1 MEETN
6 HVETLAVHA
15 GRTIDPATRA
25 ISPPIELSTTF
36 ERAADGSFPSS
47 FSYARTDN
55 PGRRALEQCI
65 ALLEGGGR
73 AFCFA
78 SGSAAVTATL
88 GLLHPGEHLLAP
100 AECYHGTLSQI
111 RTLFATHG
119 IEVSFYEA
127 RGAAAVEEQWRPNT
141 RLVWVET
148 PNNPLLGITDI
159 AGLARLARTRGARL
173 AVDSTFATP
182 LAQRP
187 LDLGADL
194 TVHSTTKYF
203 GGHSDV
209 TGGAVIVRD
218 RELAQT
224 LTQIQVLGGAV
235 PSPFDCWLIRRS
247 IATLP
252 CRFRAQCE
260 SAERVARYL
269 AGSRAVE
276 RVFYPGLPG
285 HPGHALAA
293 RQMKY
298 FGAIVS
304 FCVPGGASD
313 ALAAAARLRLFTR
326 ATSLGGVESLVEHRA
341 SIEGPAT
348 RTPQNLLR
356 LSIGLEHSDDLV
368 ADLAQALASGAIPT

>member
-1 MEETN
+1 MDKTN

-15 GRTIDPATRA
+15 GRAVDPTTRA

-36 ERAADGSFPSS
+36 ERGADGSFPSG

-55 PGRRALEQCI
+55 PGRRSLEECI
-65 ALLEGGGR
+65 ATLEGGGR

-88 GLLHPGEHLLAP
+88 TLLRPGEHLLAP

-111 RTLFATHG
+111 RTLFAPHG
-119 IEVSFYEA
+119 IEVTLYEA
-127 RGAAAVEEQWRPNT
+127 RGAAEIEALWRPNT
-141 RLVWVET
+141 RLVWVES
-148 PNNPLLGITDI
+148 PSNPLLGIADI
-159 AGLARLARTRGARL
+159 AELARLARAHGARL

-194 TVHSTTKYF
+194 AVHSTTKYF

-218 RELAQT
+218 AELAQA
-224 LTQIQVLGGAV
+224 LAQIQVLGGAV

-260 SAERVARYL
+260 NAGRVARYL
-269 AGSRAVE
+269 AGSVAVE
-276 RVFYPGLPG
+276 RVFYPGLPS
-285 HPGHALAA
+285 HPGHALAS

-304 FCVPGGASD
+304 FCVPGGARE
-313 ALAAAARLRLFTR
+313 ALATAARLELFTR

-356 LSIGLEHSDDLV
+356 LSIGLEHADDLV
-368 ADLAQALASGAIPT
+368 ADLAQALASG

>member
-1 MEETN
+1 MEKSA
-6 HVETLAVHA
+6 HFDTLAVHA
-15 GRTIDPATRA
+15 GRTTDPLTGALT
-25 ISPPIELSTTF
+25 PPITFSTTF
-36 ERAADGSFPSS
+36 ERAADGSFPSG

-78 SGSAAVTATL
+78 SGSAAVTATFS
-88 GLLHPGEHLLAP
+88 LLRPGEHLLAP

-111 RTLFATHG
+111 RTLLATHG
-119 IEVSFYEA
+119 IEFSLFEGRSTADLEA
-127 RGAAAVEEQWRPNT
+127 QWRPNT

-148 PNNPLLGITDI
+148 PSNPLLGITDI
-159 AGLARLARTRGARL
+159 EAVARFVHARGAKL

-209 TGGAVIVRD
+209 TGGVVIVRD
-218 RELAQT
+218 AALAQAMTT
-224 LTQIQVLGGAV
+224 LQVFGGAV

-252 CRFRAQCE
+252 CRFRAQSE
-260 SAERVARYL
+260 SAGRVAQFL
-269 AGSRAVE
+269 AASPAVE
-276 RVFYPGLPG
+276 TVFYPGLAT
-285 HPGHALAA
+285 HSGHALAL
-293 RQMKY
+293 RQMRY
-298 FGAIVS
+298 FGGIVS
-304 FCVPGGASD
+304 FCVPGGARE
-313 ALAAAARLRLFTR
+313 ALATAARFKLFTR
-326 ATSLGGVESLVEHRA
+326 ATSLGGVESLIEHRA
-341 SIEGPAT
+341 SIEGPTT

-356 LSIGLEHSDDLV
+356 LSIGLEHADDLI
-368 ADLAQALASGAIPT
+368 ADLAQALGRRSTL